1 MTTAY
6 QGHEPYIFISYSH
19 SDSDAALK
27 IIKALSEAG
36 FRVWYDNGIEAGTEW
51 PEYIAERCM
60 LSRMILCVFALV

>member
-36 FRVWYDNGIEAGTEW
+36 FRVWYDNGID
-51 PEYIAERCM
+51 
-60 LSRMILCVFALV
+60 VFECPGENMTVDI